1 MSYYNLE
8 AEQSVLGSI
17 IKQPDLIYESL
28 LSEEEFF
35 NESHQII
42 FSAMVK
48 LRSKEIG
55 IDVVTLS
62 NELKDGLSDVGG
74 VSYLIKLSES
84 VPSVSDFATHER
96 IVKDR
101 YLMRNGM
108 QAIKEISSSGIN
120 DPKELAAELMDLSE
134 SLADQSR
141 SADGFKHIS
150 QGIMEHS
157 DEIDR
162 KKYEGKAFG
171 ASTVGNDLDEITGK
185 WKKQTLN
192 IVAARP
198 SVGKTAFLLNNAVRN
213 GKDGLTVA
221 IFSLEMPD
229 MQLYDRMIAAECNID
244 GHRVEKGQLEDHEWE
259 KYTLG
264 LSELSQLDI
273 YIDDRPGLSV
283 QEIRS
288 AVRKLKK
295 KCPELIV
302 FIDYLQ
308 LIKGGSKYSSKNRNE
323 EVGFIS
329 SSLKQMA
336 RENDCPVVALAQLSR
351 TVEQRQ
357 DKRPM
362 MSDLRESGNIEQ
374 DADTITFLYRDDYYN
389 AETEK
394 KNIIEMIV
402 SKNRNGR
409 TGTAEMVN
417 MKNYGKFLN
426 YDRSHIM

>member
-17 IKQPDLIYESL
+17 IIQPDLIYESL
-28 LSEEEFF
+28 LTEEEFF
-35 NESHQII
+35 HNDHQKI
-42 FSAMVK
+42 FGAMVS
-48 LRSKEIG
+48 LREKEIG
-55 IDVVTLS
+55 VDVVTLS
-62 NELKDGLSDVGG
+62 NEMKDELNDVGG
-74 VSYLIKLSES
+74 VSYLLKLSQS
-84 VPSVSDFATHER
+84 VPSVSDFATHEK

-101 YLMRNGM
+101 YLMRTGM
-108 QAIKEISSSGIN
+108 RTIQDILNSGVN

-134 SLADQSR
+134 SLSDQSR

-150 QGIMEHS
+150 EGIMEHS

-162 KKYEGKAFG
+162 KKYEGQGTG
-171 ASTVGNDLDEITGK
+171 AGTVGKDLDEITGK

-244 GHRVEKGQLEDHEWE
+244 GHRVEKGELEDHEWE

-389 AETEK
+389 AESEK

-417 MKNYGKFLN
+417 MKNYGKFVN
-426 YDRSHIM
+426 YDRAHIM

>member
-1 MSYYNLE
+1 MNYYNLE

-17 IKQPDLIYESL
+17 ILQPDLVYESL
-28 LSEEEFF
+28 LTEEEFF
-35 NESHQII
+35 HSSHQKI
-42 FSAMVK
+42 FGAMVS
-48 LRSKEIG
+48 LREKDIG
-55 IDVVTLS
+55 VDAVTLS
-62 NELKDGLSDVGG
+62 NELKEELNDVGG
-74 VSYLIKLSES
+74 VSYLIKLSQS
-84 VPSVSDFATHER
+84 VPGVSGYMTHER

-101 YLMRNGM
+101 YLMRTGM
-108 QAIKEISSSGIN
+108 RTIQDLLSSGVN

-141 SADGFKHIS
+141 SAEGFKHIS
-150 QGIMEHS
+150 EGIMEHS

-162 KKYEGKAFG
+162 KKHEGQASG
-171 ASTVGNDLDEITGK
+171 AGTVGKDLDEITGM

-244 GHRVEKGQLEDHEWE
+244 GHRVEKGELYDHEWE

-264 LSELSQLDI
+264 LSELAGLDI

-308 LIKGGSKYSSKNRNE
+308 LISGGSKYNNKNRNE
-323 EVGFIS
+323 EVGHIS

-402 SKNRNGR
+402 AKNRNGR

-426 YDRSHIM
+426 YDRAHNM

>member
-1 MSYYNLE
+1 MNYFNLE

-17 IKQPDLIYESL
+17 ILQPDLVYESL
-28 LSEEEFF
+28 LTEEEFF
-35 NESHQII
+35 HSSHQKI
-42 FSAMVK
+42 FGAMVS
-48 LRSKEIG
+48 LREKEIG
-55 IDVVTLS
+55 VDAVTLS
-62 NELKDGLSDVGG
+62 NELKEELNDVGG
-74 VSYLIKLSES
+74 VSYLIKLSQS
-84 VPSVSDFATHER
+84 VPGVSDYMTHER
-96 IVKDR
+96 IVKER
-101 YLMRNGM
+101 YLMRTGM
-108 QAIKEISSSGIN
+108 RTIQDLLSSGVN

-141 SADGFKHIS
+141 SAEGFKHIS
-150 QGIMEHS
+150 EGIMEHS

-162 KKYEGKAFG
+162 KKHEGQASG
-171 ASTVGNDLDEITGK
+171 ASTVGKDLDEITGM

-213 GKDGLTVA
+213 GKEGLTVA
-221 IFSLEMPD
+221 VFSLEMPD

-244 GHRVEKGQLEDHEWE
+244 GHRVEKGELYDHEWE

-264 LSELSQLDI
+264 LSELAGLDI

-308 LIKGGSKYSSKNRNE
+308 LISGGSKYNNKNRNE
-323 EVGFIS
+323 EVGHIS

-402 SKNRNGR
+402 AKNRNGR

-426 YDRSHIM
+426 YERAHNM

>member
-17 IKQPDLIYESL
+17 IIQPDLIYESL
-28 LSEEEFF
+28 LTEEEFF
-35 NESHQII
+35 HADHQKI
-42 FSAMVK
+42 FGAMVS
-48 LRSKEIG
+48 LREKEIG
-55 IDVVTLS
+55 VDIVTLS
-62 NELKDGLSDVGG
+62 NEMKDELDDVGG
-74 VSYLIKLSES
+74 VSYLLKLSQS
-84 VPSVSDFATHER
+84 VPSVNDFATHER

-101 YLMRNGM
+101 YLMRLGM
-108 QAIKEISSSGIN
+108 RTIQDLLSSGVN

-134 SLADQSR
+134 SLSDQSR

-150 QGIMEHS
+150 EGIMEHS

-162 KKYEGKAFG
+162 KKHEGQATG
-171 ASTVGNDLDEITGK
+171 AGTVGKDLDEITGK

-244 GHRVEKGQLEDHEWE
+244 GHRVSEGDLYDEEWE

-264 LSELSQLDI
+264 LSELAQLDI

-308 LIKGGSKYSSKNRNE
+308 LIKGGSKFNNKNRNE
-323 EVGFIS
+323 EVGHIS

-389 AETEK
+389 AESEK

-417 MKNYGKFLN
+417 MKNYGKFVN
-426 YDRSHIM
+426 YDRVHIM

>member
-17 IKQPDLIYESL
+17 IIQPDLIYESL
-28 LSEEEFF
+28 LTEEEFF
-35 NESHQII
+35 HNDHQKI
-42 FSAMVK
+42 FGAMVS
-48 LRSKEIG
+48 LRDKEIG

-62 NELKDGLSDVGG
+62 NEMKDELNDVGG
-74 VSYLIKLSES
+74 VSYLLQLSQS

-101 YLMRNGM
+101 YLMRTGM
-108 QAIKEISSSGIN
+108 RTIQEILNSGVN

-134 SLADQSR
+134 SLSDQSR

-150 QGIMEHS
+150 EGIMEHS

-162 KKYEGKAFG
+162 KKYEGQATG
-171 ASTVGNDLDEITGK
+171 AGTVGKDLDEITGK

-244 GHRVEKGQLEDHEWE
+244 GHRVEKGELEDHEWE

-389 AETEK
+389 AESEK

-417 MKNYGKFLN
+417 MKNYGKFVN
-426 YDRSHIM
+426 YDRAHIM

>member
-1 MSYYNLE
+1 MNYYNLE

-17 IKQPDLIYESL
+17 ILRPDLIYESL
-28 LSEEEFF
+28 LTEEEFYH
-35 NESHQII
+35 EDHQKI
-42 FSAMVK
+42 FAAMIS
-48 LRSKEIG
+48 LREKEIS

-62 NELKDGLSDVGG
+62 NELKEELSGIGG
-74 VSYLIKLSES
+74 VGYLLKLSQS
-84 VPSVSDFATHER
+84 VPTVGDFTTHER

-101 YLMRNGM
+101 YLMRLGM
-108 QAIKEISSSGIN
+108 RTIQELHTSGVN
-120 DPKELAAELMDLSE
+120 DPKELAAELMNLSE
-134 SLADQSR
+134 SLSDQSR

-150 QGIMEHS
+150 NGVMDHYDAIE
-157 DEIDR
+157 R
-162 KKYEGKAFG
+162 KKTEGQATG
-171 ASTVGNDLDEITGK
+171 ASTVGKDLDDITGK

-213 GKDGLTVA
+213 GKEGLTVA

-244 GHRVEKGQLEDHEWE
+244 GHRVEAGDLYDDEWE

-264 LSELSQLDI
+264 LAELAKLDI

-308 LIKGGSKYSSKNRNE
+308 LIKGGSKFNNRNRNE

-351 TVEQRQ
+351 TVEHRQ

-394 KNIIEMIV
+394 KNIIECIV
-402 SKNRNGR
+402 AKNRNGR

-417 MKNYGKFLN
+417 LKNYGKFVN
-426 YDRSHIM
+426 YERNHYV